1 MAYQIKGANIV
12 SYRDFNFR
20 RLHIEHP
27 TFQPKS
33 ECFVSSLKYNLS
45 KNAKPE
51 RFFLQTPRMKIVDIV
66 QSDKQVVIIC
76 EFPTKHPKFYDVIYG
91 LDETVIETLL
101 KKSKKW
107 FAQKNKLDKV
117 DLEELYSSSILPP
130 ESLVSKPRIRFK
142 IPIYD
147 GSIQCLTFDKHE
159 KKIPFGNVRIGGQ
172 VVALLGLESLY
183 YYKEKWYLDWTVFQL
198 KWCPKV
204 KVETK
209 YLFDDD
215 SDDEY
220 NVKDID
226 SDYEN

>member
-12 SYRDFNFR
+12 SYRDFHFR
-20 RLHIEHP
+20 RLHIEPP
-27 TFQPKS
+27 TFHS
-33 ECFVSSLKYNLS
+33 ESNCFISSLKYNLS

-51 RFFLQTPRMKIVDIV
+51 RFLLQTPRMKILDI
-66 QSDKQVVIIC
+66 SHSETSVVVIC
-76 EFPTKHPKFYDVIYG
+76 EFPSKHAKFYDVVYG
-91 LDETVIETLL
+91 LDETVVETLQ

-107 FAQKNKLDKV
+107 FAQKKKSDKI
-117 DLEELYSSSILPP
+117 DIEKIYSSSILPP
-130 ESLVSKPRIRFK
+130 ESLFSKPRIRLE

-172 VVALLGLESLY
+172 IVALLGLDSLY
-183 YYKEKWYLDWTVFQL
+183 YYKEKWYLDLVVFQL

-204 KVETK
+204 KLETD
-209 YLFDDD
+209 YLFDND

-226 SDYEN
+226 SDYDN